1 MHLALHSGMRCSNPQ
16 NDMDSLEYKTHRAS
30 ALFRCPRKVVFGGSG
45 EPRQSS
51 DLIACACDG
60 VVKFRGNNFARA
72 AVCNGATAMINKR
85 INPSMTAEDTEIFGF
100 CLRGCD

>member
-1 MHLALHSGMRCSNPQ
+1 
-16 NDMDSLEYKTHRAS
+16 
-30 ALFRCPRKVVFGGSG
+30 VFGGNG

-51 DLIACACDG
+51 DLIACACDR

-100 CLRGCD
+100 CLRGYD